1 MNIDEA
7 LKMLETYVEKDIR
20 NLDAKDRLN
29 FWQSLSEFK
38 RAKIQRVNFEPLT
51 DKDKQIKIIYGDNNE

>member
-7 LKMLETYVEKDIR
+7 LAFLETYVEKDIR

-51 DKDKQIKIIYGDNNE
+51 DKDKQIKIVYLDGTD

>member
-1 MNIDEA
+1 MTIDEA
-7 LKMLETYVEKDIR
+7 LAFLETYVEKDIR

>member
-7 LKMLETYVEKDIR
+7 LTLLETFVEEDIK
-20 NLDAKDRLN
+20 NLESKERLN

-38 RAKIQRVNFEPLT
+38 RAKIQRVNYEPLT
-51 DKDKQIKIIYGDNNE
+51 DKDKQIKIVYEDE

>member
-7 LKMLETYVEKDIR
+7 LALLETYVEKDIK
-20 NLDAKDRLN
+20 NLDSKDRLN

-38 RAKIQRVNFEPLT
+38 RPKIQRVNYEPLT
-51 DKDKQIKIIYGDNNE
+51 DKDKQIKIVYEDE

>member
-7 LKMLETYVEKDIR
+7 LILLETYVEDDIKK
-20 NLDAKDRLN
+20 LEPKERLN
-29 FWQSLSEFK
+29 FWQALSEFK

-51 DKDKQIKIIYGDNNE
+51 DKDKRIKIVYGDE